1 MSYCRTKGSSLENQP
16 RCIITL
22 ITAYLT
28 WLIKKETRGTV
39 SIWWT
44 NHFLQGG
51 KLEDTTVTCLE
62 DRTVRGKKV
71 ETEEGTGR
79 EEEKLSVE
87 APGWERGLG
96 RAPGV
101 SSCSPVSLETLPGSS
116 LHRSVHNRPP
126 PHP

>member
-62 DRTVRGKKV
+62 DRTVRGKKAG
-71 ETEEGTGR
+71 TEEGTGR
-79 EEEKLSVE
+79 EEKLSLE
-87 APGWERGLG
+87 APGWGRGCG

-101 SSCSPVSLETLPGSS
+101 SSCFPVSLGTLPGSS
-116 LHRSVHNRPP
+116 LHPSVHSWPP